1 MKIVFAGTPEFAVKP
16 LRALIDGG
24 YDVVAA
30 ITQTDKPTG
39 RKATLTPSPVARCAE
54 EAGVPVF
61 KFEKIRNCVEDVKN
75 IGADVMITCAYGQI
89 LSQQIL
95 DIFPLGVWNAH
106 ASLLPEFRG
115 ASPIQSAI
123 LAGKR
128 QTGVTIM
135 KTELAMDSGDM
146 LLVKKCDIAEGET
159 YGELSEKLSSLA
171 AEAVSEAAALI
182 EKGDTATIL
191 QDDSAATYCKKIS
204 KADGKVNFEKTAGE
218 VARLINAMDP
228 SPAAYC
234 NFNGSIVNLFKASPC
249 EYGQNNAVF
258 GQVVSVAKNGIVI
271 KCKDGCVN
279 VAEAQFAGGKR
290 LKAADILNGRKL
302 SAGDRLD

>member
-1 MKIVFAGTPEFAVKP
+1 MKIVYAGTPEFAVKP
-16 LRALIDGG
+16 LEALLNGG
-24 YDVVAA
+24 YNVVAV

-39 RKATLTPSPVARCAE
+39 RRAILTPSPVAVCAE
-54 EAGVPVF
+54 RAGIPVY
-61 KFEKIRNCVEDVKN
+61 KFEKIRNCVSEVKA
-75 IGADVMITCAYGQI
+75 IGADVLITCAYGQ
-89 LSQQIL
+89 LLTQAIL

-128 QTGVTIM
+128 HTGVTIM

-146 LLVKKCDIAEGET
+146 LLVKKCEIAEGET
-159 YGELSEKLSSLA
+159 YGELSEKLSVLA
-171 AEAVSEAAALI
+171 AEGVTEAVSLI

-191 QDDSAATYCKKIS
+191 QDDSAATYCKKIT
-204 KADGKVNFEKTAGE
+204 KADCKVNFALPATN
-218 VARLINAMDP
+218 VANLINAMDP

-234 NFNGSIVNLFKASPC
+234 NFNGSPLNLFKALPC
-249 EYGQNNAVF
+249 EYAESNAVC
-258 GQVVSVAKNGIVI
+258 GQIVGITKKGIVI
-271 KCKDGCVN
+271 KCGGGFVN
-279 VAEAQFAGGKR
+279 VAEAQFSGGKR